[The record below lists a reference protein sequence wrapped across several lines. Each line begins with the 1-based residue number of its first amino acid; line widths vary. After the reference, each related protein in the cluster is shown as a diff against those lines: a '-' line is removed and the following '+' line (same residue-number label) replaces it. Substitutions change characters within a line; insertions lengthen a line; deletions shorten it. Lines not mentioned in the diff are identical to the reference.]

1 MERRTGC
8 ERPNDGV
15 RAREKRI
22 HPRVHGRRRRRR
34 DPLGYNRR
42 DVPRRDVRR
51 RERREREPKPGRRCL
66 ARRVLFPGRSTAR
79 DVRLPRVGARVGRG
93 ESREGFL
100 VARAQRR
107 RRRRLRVQS
116 GWRVGRHSLR
126 RRNRA
131 AVGSERRT
139 RARVPRR
146 RKRVQLLG
154 GGVRAHRRASRRRH
168 RNPAG
173 GALTLQRVQRG
184 GVVGGEIRRV
194 TRDASDS

>member
-15 RAREKRI
+15 RAREEGS
-22 HPRVHGRRRRRR
+22 VLASTGAGGGAVTLW
-34 DPLGYNRR
+34 DTTAATCLGAMFGGASVASANPNLG
-42 DVPRRDVRR
+42 VVVS
-51 RERREREPKPGRRCL
+51 

-93 ESREGFL
+93 ESREDFL

-173 GALTLQRVQRG
+173 GALTLRG
-184 GVVGGEIRRV
+184 YNVGVLWEGKYG
-194 TRDASDS
+194 A